1 MRTVHVNFYEDG
13 YVRDWS
19 VDPLENDI
27 VVDVEDWDDFDV
39 NSRSYKRVGD
49 GVVKDEEKLKSIQL
63 EKEIEMI
70 RLTRE
75 EECFPVINRGG
86 IWYDTLTE
94 QEKSDLMD
102 WYQAWLNATD
112 TLVIPEKPSWLK

>member
-1 MRTVHVNFYEDG
+1 MRKVHVNFYEDG
-13 YVRDWS
+13 YIRDWS

-27 VVDVEDWDDFDV
+27 IVDVEDWDDFDV

-63 EKEIEMI
+63 EKEVEMI

-75 EECFPVINRGG
+75 EECFTVINRGG

-102 WYQAWLNATD
+102 WYQVWLNATD